1 MSHTSQ
7 DEGEGN
13 IRQWFEVLSKQEL
26 PQDMLLP
33 GMEIV
38 SKVANGVVVS
48 IAYITGHIWGQ
59 TVETYQEDLVRA
71 YSPYEIQISFSA
83 LQKKGPHIG

>member
-48 IAYITGHIWGQ
+48 IAYITGHI
-59 TVETYQEDLVRA
+59 
-71 YSPYEIQISFSA
+71 
-83 LQKKGPHIG
+83 